1 MHFYK
6 NSQLPVSVA
15 ITPGQIAKNDCF
27 DQVNRRFERLHES
40 IWHARIFIVRQRIT
54 LQNSTTIFAKSTV
67 SGLQVPSPS
76 GTRVAKTPHIACRDS
91 FRKPGPSYPALFFPC
106 APARNRFAL
115 RRRSLLPKAFAPAA
129 TWTCLCSR
137 SSRTGGWL
145 HSRYRETSA
154 SPYQKEGMIAR
165 PRSEHLIFLSVGRSG
180 RQLRDSRSYAMVL
193 GDLRRCKTAFSY
205 RASRNYLWCW
215 GGYATSHNNPLS
227 HARGQSLPDSA
238 RRRVCALY

>member
-1 MHFYK
+1 M
-6 NSQLPVSVA
+6 SQ
-15 ITPGQIAKNDCF
+15 
-27 DQVNRRFERLHES
+27 R
-40 IWHARIFIVRQRIT
+40 ARILLVRQKT
-54 LQNSTTIFAKSTV
+54 NCKTQTTIFAKSTV

>member
-1 MHFYK
+1 MQ
-6 NSQLPVSVA
+6 NSNDYLRQIDCLGFASSVA
-15 ITPGQIAKNDCF
+15 KRNAGCQDPAHCLSGFLSKAGSFLPG
-27 DQVNRRFERLHES
+27 
-40 IWHARIFIVRQRIT
+40 FI
-54 LQNSTTIFAKSTV
+54 
-67 SGLQVPSPS
+67 
-76 GTRVAKTPHIACRDS
+76 
-91 FRKPGPSYPALFFPC
+91 FPC

-129 TWTCLCSR
+129 TWTRLCSR

-193 GDLRRCKTAFSY
+193 GDLRRCKTAFY
-205 RASRNYLWCW
+205 RTGHR
-215 GGYATSHNNPLS
+215 ATIYGAGAVMRHRTTILY
-227 HARGQSLPDSA
+227 RMSA
-238 RRRVCALY
+238 AIFTR

>member
-1 MHFYK
+1 MACK
-6 NSQLPVSVA
+6 NIHCPTADNIAKLKRLSSPNRLSRVCGFRRQAERGLPRPRTLPVG
-15 ITPGQIAKNDCF
+15 IP
-27 DQVNRRFERLHES
+27 FESRVLPTRL
-40 IWHARIFIVRQRIT
+40 
-54 LQNSTTIFAKSTV
+54 
-67 SGLQVPSPS
+67 
-76 GTRVAKTPHIACRDS
+76 
-91 FRKPGPSYPALFFPC
+91 YFFPC

>member
-6 NSQLPVSVA
+6 NLQLPVSVA

-54 LQNSTTIFAKSTV
+54 LQNSNDYLRQIDCLGFAGS
-67 SGLQVPSPS
+67 
-76 GTRVAKTPHIACRDS
+76 VAKRNAGCQD
-91 FRKPGPSYPALFFPC
+91 PALCLSGFLSKAGSFLPGFILSC

-129 TWTCLCSR
+129 TWTRLCSR

-145 HSRYRETSA
+145 HSRYRETST
-154 SPYQKEGMIAR
+154 SPYQKEGTIAR
-165 PRSEHLIFLSVGRSG
+165 PRSEHLIFFSGGRSG
-180 RQLRDSRSYAMVL
+180 RQLRDSRPYAMVL
-193 GDLRRCKTAFSY
+193 GDLRRCKTAFY
-205 RASRNYLWCW
+205 RTGHRAAIYGAGAVMRHRE
-215 GGYATSHNNPLS
+215 TI
-227 HARGQSLPDSA
+227 
-238 RRRVCALY
+238 LYRMSTAIFTR

>member
-1 MHFYK
+1 MACK
-6 NSQLPVSVA
+6 NIHCPTADNIAKLKRLSSPNRLSRVCRFRRQAERGLPRPRTLPVG
-15 ITPGQIAKNDCF
+15 IP
-27 DQVNRRFERLHES
+27 FESRVLPTRL
-40 IWHARIFIVRQRIT
+40 
-54 LQNSTTIFAKSTV
+54 
-67 SGLQVPSPS
+67 
-76 GTRVAKTPHIACRDS
+76 
-91 FRKPGPSYPALFFPC
+91 YFFPC

-165 PRSEHLIFLSVGRSG
+165 PRSDHLIFLSVGRSG

-215 GGYATSHNNPLS
+215 GGYATSYNNPLS

>member
-1 MHFYK
+1 M
-6 NSQLPVSVA
+6 
-15 ITPGQIAKNDCF
+15 
-27 DQVNRRFERLHES
+27 HES
-40 IWHARIFIVRQRIT
+40 IWHARIFIVRQRIHCKT
-54 LQNSTTIFAKSTV
+54 QTTIFAKSTV

-91 FRKPGPSYPALFFPC
+91 FRKPGPSYPALFFSC

-129 TWTCLCSR
+129 TWTRLCSR

-180 RQLRDSRSYAMVL
+180 RQLRGSRSYATVL
-193 GDLRRCKTAFSY
+193 GGLRRCKTALY
-205 RASRNYLWCW
+205 RTGHR
-215 GGYATSHNNPLS
+215 ATIYGAGAVMRH
-227 HARGQSLPDSA
+227 RSA
-238 RRRVCALY
+238 ILYRMSAAIFIR

>member
-1 MHFYK
+1 MACKSIHCPTADNIAKLKRLSSPNRLSRVCRFRR
-6 NSQLPVSVA
+6 QAERGLPRPRTLPVG
-15 ITPGQIAKNDCF
+15 IP
-27 DQVNRRFERLHES
+27 FESRVLPTRL
-40 IWHARIFIVRQRIT
+40 
-54 LQNSTTIFAKSTV
+54 
-67 SGLQVPSPS
+67 
-76 GTRVAKTPHIACRDS
+76 
-91 FRKPGPSYPALFFPC
+91 YFFPC

>member
-1 MHFYK
+1 M
-6 NSQLPVSVA
+6 SQ
-15 ITPGQIAKNDCF
+15 
-27 DQVNRRFERLHES
+27 R
-40 IWHARIFIVRQRIT
+40 ARILLVRQKT
-54 LQNSTTIFAKSTV
+54 NCKTQTTIFAKSTV

-91 FRKPGPSYPALFFPC
+91 FRKPGPSYPALFFPY

>member
-1 MHFYK
+1 M
-6 NSQLPVSVA
+6 
-15 ITPGQIAKNDCF
+15 
-27 DQVNRRFERLHES
+27 
-40 IWHARIFIVRQRIT
+40 
-54 LQNSTTIFAKSTV
+54 TIFAKSTV

-145 HSRYRETSA
+145 HSRYREASA

-238 RRRVCALY
+238 RCRVCALY

>member
-6 NSQLPVSVA
+6 NLQLPVSVA

-54 LQNSTTIFAKSTV
+54 LQNSNDYLRQIDCLGFAGS
-67 SGLQVPSPS
+67 
-76 GTRVAKTPHIACRDS
+76 VAKRNAGCQDPAHCLSGFLSKAGS
-91 FRKPGPSYPALFFPC
+91 FLPGFILSC

-129 TWTCLCSR
+129 TWTRLCSR

-145 HSRYRETSA
+145 HSRYRETST
-154 SPYQKEGMIAR
+154 SPYQKEGTIAR
-165 PRSEHLIFLSVGRSG
+165 PRSEHLIFFSVGRSG
-180 RQLRDSRSYAMVL
+180 RQLRDSRPYAMVL
-193 GDLRRCKTAFSY
+193 GDLRRCKTAFY
-205 RASRNYLWCW
+205 RTGHRAAIYGAGAVMRHRE
-215 GGYATSHNNPLS
+215 TI
-227 HARGQSLPDSA
+227 
-238 RRRVCALY
+238 LYRMSTAIFTR

>member
-54 LQNSTTIFAKSTV
+54 LQNSNDYLRQIDCLGFAGS
-67 SGLQVPSPS
+67 
-76 GTRVAKTPHIACRDS
+76 VAKRNAGCQDPAHCLSGFLSKAGS
-91 FRKPGPSYPALFFPC
+91 FLPGFILSC

-129 TWTCLCSR
+129 TWTRLCSR

-193 GDLRRCKTAFSY
+193 GDLRRCKTAFY
-205 RASRNYLWCW
+205 RTGHR
-215 GGYATSHNNPLS
+215 ATIYGAGAVMRHRTTILYCM
-227 HARGQSLPDSA
+227 SA
-238 RRRVCALY
+238 AIFTR